1 MLTPY
6 SANDLFTWLSQK
18 DDFLLLDVRNE
29 EDFSRFQVESPS
41 EIDMLNEPYFG
52 FMEEEETSV
61 AKVPRNK
68 KIRVVC
74 AKEGSAQYVGEILE
88 SNGFE
93 DVGYLTEGIVSWG
106 NMLAPVRVNDA
117 SEAFEIWQFIRPGKA
132 SLSWGLISEGEL
144 SIFDPSRNVA
154 FYQDFAKAHGCKIT
168 QTFETHLQADYI
180 SGSRFIAVAEG
191 SKVYGHSGDF
201 MGASFDFIAV
211 ENGKIYKASD
221 NGANIEVVH
230 SPGHTPGSTCFIIN
244 DTYVVSGDTIFLV
257 SLGRPDLGGKAVEW
271 AGMLYETMT
280 QKIKKMDTALQVL
293 PGHYIEW
300 TEADENLVFMDTL
313 KNILDANAA
322 IYGISSEADFVEFIK
337 DNIRKQPDVYA
348 EIRKVNA
355 GWLDPEDDEQS
366 SMDLGKNE
374 CAASAY
380 AAQQSA

>member
-6 SANDLFTWLSQK
+6 SANELFNWLRQK

-29 EDFSRFQVESPS
+29 EDFGRFQVESPHKV
-41 EIDMLNEPYFG
+41 DMLNVPYFD

-68 KIRVVC
+68 KIKVVC
-74 AKEGSAQYVGEILE
+74 AREGSAQYVGEILE
-88 SNGFE
+88 SHGFE
-93 DVGYLTEGIVSWG
+93 DVGYLKEGIVSWG
-106 NMLAPVRVNDA
+106 NMLAPVRVNEEG
-117 SEAFEIWQFIRPGKA
+117 EAFEVWQFIRPGKA
-132 SLSWGLISEGEL
+132 SLSWGVISEGEL
-144 SIFDPSRNVA
+144 SIFDPSRNLE
-154 FYQDFAKAHGCKIT
+154 FYTEFAAEHGCKIT

-180 SGSRFIAVAEG
+180 SGSRFISKAVG

-201 MGASFDFIAV
+201 MGASFDYTAV
-211 ENGKIYKASD
+211 QNGDIFKASP
-221 NGANIEVVH
+221 NGPDIEVVH
-230 SPGHTPGSTCFIIN
+230 SPGHTPGSTCYKID
-244 DTYVVSGDTIFLV
+244 DTFVVSGDTIFLV

-280 QKIKKMDTALQVL
+280 QKIKTMDPTLQIL

-300 TEADENLVFMDTL
+300 AEADEDLVFMDTL
-313 KNILDANAA
+313 QNILDSNAA
-322 IYGISSEADFVEFIK
+322 IYGISTEADFVEFIK
-337 DNIRKQPDVYA
+337 QNIRKQPDVYA

>member
-6 SANDLFTWLSQK
+6 SANELFNWLTQK
-18 DDFLLLDVRNE
+18 EDILLLDVRNE
-29 EDFSRFQVESPS
+29 EDFGRFQVESPY
-41 EIDMLNEPYFG
+41 EIDMLNVPYFD
-52 FMEEEETSV
+52 FMEEEEVSV
-61 AKVPRNK
+61 AKVPRDK
-68 KIRVVC
+68 KIKVVC

-88 SNGFE
+88 SHGFE
-93 DVGYLTEGIVSWG
+93 DVGYLKEGIVSWG
-106 NMLAPVRVNDA
+106 NMLAPVRINDE
-117 SEAFEIWQFIRPGKA
+117 SEGFELWQFIRPGKA
-132 SLSWGLISEGEL
+132 SLSWGLISEGEMT
-144 SIFDPSRNVA
+144 IFDPSRNVD
-154 FYQDFAKAHGCKIT
+154 FYQAFAKERDCKIT

-191 SKVYGHSGDF
+191 SKVFGHSGDF
-201 MGASFDFIAV
+201 MGASFDYTAV
-211 ENGKIYKASD
+211 EDGTVYKVSANGPD
-221 NGANIEVVH
+221 IEVVH
-230 SPGHTPGSTCFIIN
+230 TPGHTPGSTCYKIN
-244 DTYVVSGDTIFLV
+244 DAYIVTGDTIFLV

-280 QKIKKMDTALQVL
+280 QKIKTMNPALKVL

-300 TEADENLVFMDTL
+300 AEADRNLVFMDTV
-313 KNILDANAA
+313 KNILESNAS
-322 IYGISSEADFVEFIK
+322 IYGISSEDDFVQFIK

>member
-6 SANDLFTWLSQK
+6 SANELFTWLIQK
-18 DDFLLLDVRNE
+18 EDFLLLDVRNE
-29 EDFSRFQVESPS
+29 EDFRRFQVESPY
-41 EIDMLNEPYFG
+41 EIDMLNVPYFD
-52 FMEEEETSV
+52 FMEEEESSV

-68 KIRVVC
+68 KIKVVC

-88 SNGFE
+88 SHGFE
-93 DVGYLTEGIVSWG
+93 DVGYLKEGIVSWG
-106 NMLAPVRVNDA
+106 NMLAPVRVNDE
-117 SEAFEIWQFIRPGKA
+117 SEAFELWQFIRPGKA

-144 SIFDPSRNVA
+144 SIFDPSRNLD
-154 FYQDFAKAHGCKIT
+154 FYKSFAKAHDCKIT

-180 SGSRFIAVAEG
+180 SGSRFIASAEG
-191 SKVYGHSGDF
+191 AKVYGHSGDF
-201 MGASFDFIAV
+201 MGASFDYIAI
-211 ENGKIYKASD
+211 ENGNVYKASA
-221 NGANIEVVH
+221 NGPAIEVVH
-230 SPGHTPGSTCFIIN
+230 TPGHTPGSTCYVI
-244 DTYVVSGDTIFLV
+244 DDKYVVSGDTIFLV

-271 AGMLYETMT
+271 AGMLYNTMT
-280 QKIKKMDTALQVL
+280 QKIKKMDPALQVL

-300 TEADENLVFMDTL
+300 SEADEKLVFSSSL
-313 KNILDANAA
+313 KNILEANAD
-322 IYGISSEADFVEFIK
+322 IYGISTEPEFVEFIK
-337 DNIRKQPDVYA
+337 QNIRKQPDVYA

>member
-6 SANDLFTWLSQK
+6 SANELFNWLTQK
-18 DDFLLLDVRNE
+18 EDFLLLDVRNE
-29 EDFSRFQVESPS
+29 EDFGRFQVESPY
-41 EIDMLNEPYFG
+41 EIDMLNVPYFD
-52 FMEEEETSV
+52 FMEEEEVSV
-61 AKVPRNK
+61 AKVPRDK
-68 KIRVVC
+68 KIKVVC

-88 SNGFE
+88 SHGFE
-93 DVGYLTEGIVSWG
+93 DVGYLKEGIVSWG
-106 NMLAPVRVNDA
+106 NMLAPVRINDE
-117 SEAFEIWQFIRPGKA
+117 SEGFELWQFIRPGKA
-132 SLSWGLISEGEL
+132 SLSWGLISEGEMT
-144 SIFDPSRNVA
+144 IFDPSRNVD
-154 FYQDFAKAHGCKIT
+154 FYQAFAKERDCKIT

-191 SKVYGHSGDF
+191 SKVFGHSGDF
-201 MGASFDFIAV
+201 MGSSFDYTAV
-211 ENGKIYKASD
+211 EDGTVYKASA
-221 NGANIEVVH
+221 NGPDIEVVH
-230 SPGHTPGSTCFIIN
+230 TPGHTPGSTCYKIN
-244 DTYVVSGDTIFLV
+244 DAYIVTGDTIFLV

-280 QKIKKMDTALQVL
+280 QKIKTMNPALKVL

-300 TEADENLVFMDTL
+300 AEADKNLVFMDTV
-313 KNILDANAA
+313 KNILESNAS
-322 IYGISSEADFVEFIK
+322 IYGISSEDDFVQFIK